1 VAPALQDAS
10 EEERLNQTS
19 CVSASAAVAALS
31 VMVAAG
37 LWSTGCGANTYTSS
51 MQSSNV
57 ELRRV
62 IRDSSLASDIQVEA
76 ANVVDRAGRKVAQVA
91 VRNAGGATRT
101 IEVKFRWLDGSG
113 IDPTPNLSTWRAF
126 TLGPGEVVDVSSLG
140 GESGVDFSVT
150 IRNKA

>member
-1 VAPALQDAS
+1 MLAANAYTATAS
-10 EEERLNQTS
+10 LGFAIVTG
-19 CVSASAAVAALS
+19 AWLA
-31 VMVAAG
+31 
-37 LWSTGCGANTYTSS
+37 GCGANTYTTT

-57 ELRRV
+57 DLRRV
-62 IRDSSLASDIQVEA
+62 IRDSNLASDIQIDA

-101 IEVKFRWLDGSG
+101 IEVKFRWLDSSG
-113 IDPTPNLSTWRAF
+113 IDPTPNLSTWRPY
-126 TLGPGEVVDVSSLG
+126 TIGPGEVVDISSLG